1 MIFKKYIEKL
11 ILLLLKFVINKD
23 KCKDYD
29 LLNNYIK
36 FNLKNIKFSE
46 VKLYLNNN
54 YIVRIGFES
63 YNIYKDLIDVNY

>member
-23 KCKDYD
+23 KCKDYE

-46 VKLYLNNN
+46 YVNNN